1 MNMLDSN
8 SHLIIIPTDPKEL
21 AVLLDTYAQDWGMV
35 LNFLEGIAHKSGIPL
50 ETDSVSKIMT
60 VQYLED

>member
-1 MNMLDSN
+1 MNMLDST

-21 AVLLDTYAQDWGMV
+21 AVLLDTYAQDWATV
-35 LNFLEGIAHKSGIPL
+35 LNFLEAVAGKSGIEL

>member
-1 MNMLDSN
+1 MNVLDGN
-8 SHLIIIPTDPKEL
+8 QHLIIIPTDPKEL
-21 AVLLDTYAQDWGMV
+21 ASLLDNYAQDWSTV
-35 LNFLEGIAHKSGIPL
+35 LNFLEEIAHKSGISL

>member
-1 MNMLDSN
+1 MNMLDST

-21 AVLLDTYAQDWGMV
+21 AVLLDTYAQDWATV
-35 LNFLEGIAHKSGIPL
+35 LNFLESVAGKSGIEL